1 MHPRLAEISVAGHT
15 PSMRAGVHCG
25 RPRKLGGEYLGVDVN
40 VAARVGA
47 AAGGAEVLVSQPA
60 AERLDP
66 ETFDVG
72 RAKRLKAPG
81 APREL
86 RVSSVTARRP

>member
-1 MHPRLAEISVAGHT
+1 
-15 PSMRAGVHCG
+15 
-25 RPRKLGGEYLGVDVN
+25 
-40 VAARVGA
+40 VGA
-47 AAGGAEVLVSQPA
+47 AAGADEVLVSQPV
-60 AERLDP
+60 AERLDG
-66 ETFDVG
+66 ERFDVG